1 MQMHKQIPENGDGG
15 VWVALY
21 LRLSEED
28 RDKLHKDDVSRS
40 IESQRIMLTSYAE
53 SNGWNI
59 YKIYSDDDYTGAD
72 RNRPAWNALL
82 KDAENKK
89 FSIILCKSQ
98 SRFTREMEAVE
109 HYLHYL
115 FPIWGIRFIG
125 LVDNADTDN
134 EGNKKQR
141 QINGLVNQ
149 WYLEDLSVNIKKT
162 LTERRGA
169 GYHIGAFAPYG
180 YRKDPDYKGHLIPD
194 PEAAAVV
201 QRIFEMFASGMGKAA
216 IARRLNADGIPNPT
230 EYKRLHGIR
239 WRRNTD
245 TPRSG
250 MWQYYSINEVLQN
263 EVYIGNLVQGK
274 YESES
279 YKTQKCRPVPK
290 EKWIRVEH
298 THAPIIDTELWNKVQ
313 NLIDAKAKP
322 GWDGQI
328 GIFARKAYCMNCGYT
343 MRTHKA
349 RNGRRYLRCSTRLI
363 NEDLCQAGGFIA
375 VKELEGIVL
384 EELHKMIDLYLDM
397 DRAEEQL
404 QIRDN
409 REKEIGAVES
419 QITQLKSRMSNADHT
434 LKTLYQDRVD
444 GIISPEEYRRLS
456 DSFKKDFKTYVEQE
470 AALQRQLDEVRQREE
485 ATASKRDILR
495 QTADITELNHDIVNT
510 LIDYIEVGRREG
522 HYNKQNKVPVVIH
535 WKF

>member
-1 MQMHKQIPENGDGG
+1 MQVPNNHDNE

-21 LRLSEED
+21 LRLSDED

-40 IESQRIMLTSYAE
+40 IENQKIMLTSYAE

-59 YKIYSDDDYTGAD
+59 YKIYSDDDYAGAD

-82 KDAENKK
+82 KDAESRK

-180 YRKDPDYKGHLIPD
+180 YSKDPNYKGHLIPD

-201 QRIFEMFASGMGKAA
+201 QYIFELFASGMGKAA
-216 IARRLNADGIPNPT
+216 IARKLNAEGIPNPT

-245 TPRSG
+245 TARSG
-250 MWQYYSINEVLQN
+250 MWQYYSVSEVLRN

-290 EKWIRVEH
+290 ENWIRVEH
-298 THAPIIDTELWNKVQ
+298 THAPIIDAELWNKVQ
-313 NLIDAKAKP
+313 TLIESRAKP
-322 GWDGQI
+322 GWNGQI
-328 GIFARKAYCMNCGYT
+328 GIFARKAYCMHCGYT
-343 MRTHKA
+343 MRTHKSNKD
-349 RNGRRYLRCSTRLI
+349 RIYLRCSSRLI
-363 NEDLCQAGGFIA
+363 NPSLCPQGGFIP
-375 VKELEGIVL
+375 VKELENIVL

-397 DRAEEQL
+397 DSAEEQL
-404 QIRDN
+404 QVRN
-409 REKEIGAVES
+409 NQEKEIHSIENQLV
-419 QITQLKSRMSNADHT
+419 QLKSRIDNADNT

-444 GIISPEEYRRLS
+444 GVISPEEYRRLS
-456 DSFKKDFKTYVEQE
+456 DSFKADFEAYTKQKAALMQQLDDIHQQE
-470 AALQRQLDEVRQREE
+470 AAAV
-485 ATASKRDILR
+485 SKRDILK
-495 QTADITELNHDIVNT
+495 QTADIKALDYDIVNT
-510 LIDYIEVGRREG
+510 LIDYIEVGRRQG
-522 HYNKQNKVPVVIH
+522 RYTKQNKVPVVIH